1 MRLALW
7 TVRLR
12 SLIVTLTA
20 GVLATNVFFYFFP
33 QPPRW
38 LEPDGELSLPASGRI
53 VIVAPH
59 NDDEVL
65 AAGGLMQVAAAQGLD
80 VRVVFLTNGDGF
92 AVAAA
97 QTSGRLRPGPA
108 DYEQLG
114 ALRQQESLAALAVI
128 GVPPENVSFLGFPD
142 GGLADLWQ
150 HYWAKGRPYRSRYTL
165 RTEASSRLDASAGE
179 AVDRPYA
186 GDAVVTELSH
196 LLRQW
201 RPQLVVLP
209 HPADAHGDHWATYN
223 FTTYTL
229 EWLRQN
235 GEQWVNDLEAW
246 HYVVHRGDWPAPK
259 GLKPRARLLPPPG
272 LLSGSQEWQMLPL
285 EPTVVGRKAEAIMTY
300 ESQVRVM
307 RRYLVS
313 FARSNELF
321 ARLPPVQV
329 PWLDIGAGEEPDAAM
344 LAVALR
350 QRSQDTVARRLEPA
364 ADVTELRAGES
375 EDGIW
380 LYASTPGNRGISIRY
395 RLMVRTIAKD
405 GSGPAWRLDWTRQGA
420 PQLTALSE
428 SDLPEAPAPHVRRAG
443 QGWLIYVPRELL
455 GEAEALMP
463 GIQTFGTGGAQIG
476 HSGWPLLLLNPR

>member
-1 MRLALW
+1 MRFALW
-7 TVRLR
+7 PIRLR
-12 SLIVTLTA
+12 SLIVTLTT
-20 GVLATNVFFYFFP
+20 GVLATNLFFYFFP

-38 LEPDGELSLPASGRI
+38 LETGGELALPASGR
-53 VIVAPH
+53 VVVVAPH

-65 AAGGLMQVAAAQGLD
+65 AAGGLMQVAAEQGLD

-108 DYEQLG
+108 EFERLG
-114 ALRQQESLAALAVI
+114 ALRQQESLEALAVI

-165 RTEASSRLDASAGE
+165 RTEAQSRPGSSAGE

-186 GDAVVTELSH
+186 GDSVVTELSQ

-201 RPQLVVLP
+201 QPQLIVMP

-229 EWLRQN
+229 EWLRQT
-235 GEQWVNDLEAW
+235 GEEWVNDLEAW

-272 LLSGSQEWQMLPL
+272 LLSGSQQWQLLPL
-285 EPTVVGRKAEAIMTY
+285 EPHVVERKAQAILTY
-300 ESQVRVM
+300 RSQVRVM

-329 PWLDIGAGEEPDAAM
+329 PWLELDDDEVPDPSE
-344 LAVALR
+344 LAVAMRL
-350 QRSQDTVARRLEPA
+350 RSQDTLARRLEPA

-375 EDGIW
+375 ENGIW
-380 LYASTPGNRGISIRY
+380 LYAKTSGKRGVGIRY
-395 RLMVRTIAKD
+395 RLMVRTVAED
-405 GSGPAWRLDWTRQGA
+405 GNGPAWRLEWTRQGE
-420 PQLTALSE
+420 PQLIALNE
-428 SDLPEAPAPHVRRAG
+428 SDLPDLPAPHVRRAG
-443 QGWLIYVPRELL
+443 QGWIIYVPRELL
-455 GEAEALMP
+455 GEAAAMMP
-463 GIQTFGTGGAQIG
+463 GIQTFGPGGVQVG
-476 HSGWPLLLLNPR
+476 HTGWPLLLLNPR